1 MSLAFALLLLVFITA
16 FIVRIPLAYGMMSAG
31 LVYLMVSGT
40 DLGVFAQLTMNG
52 FYSKFVLLAVPL
64 FIFGAQVMND
74 STVTEKI
81 FHFAHALVGRSHGGL
96 AQVNV
101 VNSVI
106 FSGMSGSAIADA
118 SGTGLV
124 EIKAMANGGYPKDFA
139 CATTAATSTI
149 GPIIP
154 PSIPMVIYAYLS
166 ATSVGMLFA
175 AGMVPGFLLAGMQ
188 MVLVGYLAKKRGYPR
203 EMWPGF
209 GQTLGRFLVALP
221 ALMTPVILLG
231 GIYSGA
237 FTPTEAAAVS
247 SLYSLLLAFIVYR
260 AMGWSGLYKT
270 LQVTVRQSATVGLI
284 VGAAFVIN
292 YAVAIEGI
300 PRAFA
305 NGILSVSDDP
315 LVLLILI
322 NLLFLVMGMF
332 LDTMVLLLIMIPVVL
347 PVLGQAGIDPVFFG
361 VVIVLNMMIGLSTP
375 PFGMLLFIVSS
386 TTRTAL
392 EDVIREIRPF
402 LAIMLAALVI
412 LILFPDIVLWVPRL
426 LGYEGKPTHR
436 EKRETTTQR
445 GMAGTDH

>member
-1 MSLAFALLLLVFITA
+1 MSVAFALLLVVFITA
-16 FIVRIPLAYGMMSAG
+16 FLIRIPLAYGMMAAG
-31 LVYLMVSGT
+31 IVYLVASGT
-40 DLGVFAQLTMNG
+40 DLGLFAQVTMNG
-52 FYSKFVLLAVPL
+52 LYSKFVLLAVPL
-64 FIFGAQVMND
+64 FIFMAQIMND

-81 FHFAHALVGRSHGGL
+81 FHFAHAIVGRMPGGL

-106 FSGMSGSAIADA
+106 FSGMSGSAVADA

-175 AGMVPGFLLAGMQ
+175 AGMLPGLLLAGMQ
-188 MVLVGYLAKKRGYPR
+188 MVLIFFIARRRRYPR
-203 EMWPGF
+203 EMWPGL
-209 GQTLGRFLVALP
+209 GQTVGRFLVAVP
-221 ALMTPVILLG
+221 ALLTPVILLG
-231 GIYSGA
+231 GIYTGV
-237 FTPTEAAAVS
+237 FTPTEAAAVAS
-247 SLYSLLLAFIVYR
+247 MYALVLAFMVYR
-260 AMGWSGLYKT
+260 ALGWSGFYSMFQT
-270 LQVTVRQSATVGLI
+270 TVRQSATVGLI
-284 VGAAFVIN
+284 VGGAFVIN

-305 NGILSVSDDP
+305 DAILSLSQDP

-332 LDTMVLLLIMIPVVL
+332 LDTMVLLLIMVPVVL
-347 PVLGQAGIDPVFFG
+347 PIMRLVGIDPVHFG

-375 PFGMLLFIVSS
+375 PFGVLLFIVSS

-392 EDVIREIRPF
+392 KDVIREIWPF
-402 LAIMLAALVI
+402 LGIMIVALVV

-426 LGYEGKPTHR
+426 MGYG
-436 EKRETTTQR
+436 
-445 GMAGTDH
+445 G

>member
-1 MSLAFALLLLVFITA
+1 MSIAFALLLLVFITA
-16 FIVRIPLAYGMMSAG
+16 FLIRIPLAYGMMAAG
-31 LVYLMVSGT
+31 IVYLVASGT
-40 DLGVFAQLTMNG
+40 DLGLFAQVTMNG
-52 FYSKFVLLAVPL
+52 LYSKFVLLAVPL
-64 FIFGAQVMND
+64 FIFMAQIMND

-81 FHFAHALVGRSHGGL
+81 FHFAHAIVGRMPGGL

-106 FSGMSGSAIADA
+106 FSGMSGSAVADA

-175 AGMVPGFLLAGMQ
+175 AGMLPGLLLAGMQ
-188 MVLVGYLAKKRGYPR
+188 MVLIFFLARRRGYPR
-203 EMWPGF
+203 EMWPGL
-209 GQTLGRFLVALP
+209 GQTVGRFLVAVP
-221 ALMTPVILLG
+221 ALLTPVILLG
-231 GIYSGA
+231 GIYSGV
-237 FTPTEAAAVS
+237 FTPTEAAAVA
-247 SLYSLLLAFIVYR
+247 SLYALVLAFLVYR
-260 AMGWSGLYKT
+260 ALDWNGFFSMFQT
-270 LQVTVRQSATVGLI
+270 TVRQSATVGLI
-284 VGAAFVIN
+284 VAGAFIIN

-305 NGILSVSDDP
+305 DAILSLSQDP

-347 PVLGQAGIDPVFFG
+347 PILGPAGIDPVHFG

-375 PFGMLLFIVSS
+375 PFGVLLFIVAS
-386 TTRTAL
+386 TTRTVL
-392 EDVIREIRPF
+392 NDVIREIWPF
-402 LAIMLAALVI
+402 LGIMIVALVI
-412 LILFPDIVLWVPRL
+412 LILFPDIVLAVPRMM
-426 LGYEGKPTHR
+426 GYG
-436 EKRETTTQR
+436 
-445 GMAGTDH
+445 G

>member
-1 MSLAFALLLLVFITA
+1 MSFAFALLLLVFITA
-16 FIVRIPLAYGMMSAG
+16 FLIRIPLAYGMMAAG
-31 LVYLMVSGT
+31 IVYLVASGT
-40 DLGVFAQLTMNG
+40 DLGLFAQVTMNG
-52 FYSKFVLLAVPL
+52 LYSKFVLLAVPL
-64 FIFGAQVMND
+64 FIFMAQIMND

-81 FHFAHALVGRSHGGL
+81 FHFAHAIVGRMPGGL

-106 FSGMSGSAIADA
+106 FSGMSGSAVADA

-175 AGMVPGFLLAGMQ
+175 AGMLPGLLLAAMQ
-188 MVLVGYLAKKRGYPR
+188 MVLIYFLAKRRGYPR
-203 EMWPGF
+203 EMWPGL
-209 GQTLGRFLVALP
+209 GQTVGRFLVAVP
-221 ALMTPVILLG
+221 ALLTPLILLG
-231 GIYSGA
+231 GIYSGV
-237 FTPTEAAAVS
+237 FTPTEAAAVA
-247 SLYSLLLAFIVYR
+247 SLYALVLAFVVYR
-260 AMGWSGLYKT
+260 AMGWSEFYSMFQT
-270 LQVTVRQSATVGLI
+270 TVRQSATVGLI
-284 VGAAFVIN
+284 VGAAFIIN

-305 NGILSVSDDP
+305 DAILAISNDP

-332 LDTMVLLLIMIPVVL
+332 LDTMVLLLIMVPVVL
-347 PVLGQAGIDPVFFG
+347 PVMRLVGIDPVFFG

-375 PFGMLLFIVSS
+375 PFGVLLFIVSS
-386 TTRTAL
+386 TTGTPL
-392 EDVIREIRPF
+392 QDVIRQIWPF
-402 LAIMLAALVI
+402 LGIMIVSLII
-412 LILFPDIVLWVPRL
+412 LIFFPDIVLFVPRL
-426 LGYEGKPTHR
+426 LGYG
-436 EKRETTTQR
+436 
-445 GMAGTDH
+445 G

>member
-16 FIVRIPLAYGMMSAG
+16 FIIRIPLAYGMMSAG
-31 LVYLMVSGT
+31 IVYLVASGT
-40 DLGVFAQLTMNG
+40 DLGLFAQVTMNG
-52 FYSKFVLLAVPL
+52 YYSKFVLLAVPL
-64 FIFGAQVMND
+64 FIFMAQIMND

-106 FSGMSGSAIADA
+106 FSGMSGSAVADA

-175 AGMVPGFLLAGMQ
+175 AGMLPGLLLAGMQ
-188 MVLVGYLAKKRGYPR
+188 MVLIYFLAKRRGYPR

-209 GQTLGRFLVALP
+209 GQTLGRFLVAVP
-221 ALMTPVILLG
+221 ALLTPVILLG
-231 GIYSGA
+231 GIYSGV
-237 FTPTEAAAVS
+237 FTPTEAAAVA
-247 SLYSLLLAFIVYR
+247 SLWALLLAFVVYR
-260 AMGWSGLYKT
+260 ALGWSGFYSMFQT
-270 LQVTVRQSATVGLI
+270 TVRQSATVGLI
-284 VGAAFVIN
+284 VGGAFIIN

-305 NGILSVSDDP
+305 DAILSLSQDP
-315 LVLLILI
+315 LVLVILI
-322 NLLFLVMGMF
+322 NVLFLVMGMF
-332 LDTMVLLLIMIPVVL
+332 LDTMVLLLIMVPVVL
-347 PVLGQAGIDPVFFG
+347 PVMRLVGIDPVYFG

-375 PFGMLLFIVSS
+375 PFGVLLFIVSS

-392 EDVIREIRPF
+392 QDVIREIWPF
-402 LAIMLAALVI
+402 LGIMLVALII
-412 LILFPDIVLWVPRL
+412 LILFPDIVLWVPRMI
-426 LGYEGKPTHR
+426 GYG
-436 EKRETTTQR
+436 
-445 GMAGTDH
+445 G

>member
-1 MSLAFALLLLVFITA
+1 MSVAFALLLIVFVAA
-16 FIVRIPLAYGMMSAG
+16 FLIRIPLAYGMMAAG
-31 LVYLMVSGT
+31 IVYLVASGT
-40 DLGVFAQLTMNG
+40 DLGLFAQVTMNG
-52 FYSKFVLLAVPL
+52 YYSKFVLLAVPL
-64 FIFGAQVMND
+64 FIFMAQIMND

-81 FHFAHALVGRSHGGL
+81 FHFAHAIVGRMPGGL

-106 FSGMSGSAIADA
+106 FSGMSGSAVADA

-175 AGMVPGFLLAGMQ
+175 AGMVPGLLLAGLQ
-188 MVLVGYLAKKRGYPR
+188 MVLIFFLARRRGYPR
-203 EMWPGF
+203 EMWPGL
-209 GQTLGRFLVALP
+209 GQTVGRFLVAVP
-221 ALMTPVILLG
+221 ALLTPVILLG
-231 GIYSGA
+231 GIYTGA
-237 FTPTEAAAVS
+237 FTPTEAAAVAS
-247 SLYSLLLAFIVYR
+247 MYALILAFIVYR
-260 AMGWSGLYKT
+260 ALGARGFYSMFQT
-270 LQVTVRQSATVGLI
+270 TVRQSATVGLI
-284 VGAAFVIN
+284 VGGAFIIN
-292 YAVAIEGI
+292 YAVAVEGI

-305 NGILSVSDDP
+305 NAILSVSEDP

-347 PVLGQAGIDPVFFG
+347 PIMRLVGIDPVHFG

-375 PFGMLLFIVSS
+375 PFGVLLFIVSS

-392 EDVIREIRPF
+392 KDVIREIWPF
-402 LAIMLAALVI
+402 LGIMLVALLV

-426 LGYEGKPTHR
+426 LGYG
-436 EKRETTTQR
+436 
-445 GMAGTDH
+445 G

>member
-1 MSLAFALLLLVFITA
+1 MSIAFALLLLVFITA
-16 FIVRIPLAYGMMSAG
+16 FLIRIPLAYGMMAAG
-31 LVYLMVSGT
+31 IVYLVASGT
-40 DLGVFAQLTMNG
+40 DLGLFAQVTMNG
-52 FYSKFVLLAVPL
+52 LYSKFVLLAVPL
-64 FIFGAQVMND
+64 FIFMAQIMND

-81 FHFAHALVGRSHGGL
+81 FHFAHAIVGRMPGGL

-106 FSGMSGSAIADA
+106 FSGMSGSAVADA

-124 EIKAMANGGYPKDFA
+124 EIKAMANGGYPKGFA

-175 AGMVPGFLLAGMQ
+175 AGMLPGLLLAGLQ
-188 MVLVGYLAKKRGYPR
+188 MVLIFFLAKRRGYPR
-203 EMWPGF
+203 EMWPGL
-209 GQTLGRFLVALP
+209 GQTAGRLLVAVP
-221 ALMTPVILLG
+221 ALLTPVILLG

-237 FTPTEAAAVS
+237 FTPTEAAAVAS
-247 SLYSLLLAFIVYR
+247 MYALVLAFIVYR
-260 AMGWSGLYKT
+260 ALGWSGFYSMFQT
-270 LQVTVRQSATVGLI
+270 TVRQSATVGLI
-284 VGAAFVIN
+284 VGGAFIIN

-305 NGILSVSDDP
+305 DAILSLSHDP
-315 LVLLILI
+315 LILLILI

-332 LDTMVLLLIMIPVVL
+332 LDTMVLLLIMVPVVL
-347 PVLGQAGIDPVFFG
+347 PIMRLVGIDPVHFG

-375 PFGMLLFIVSS
+375 PFGVLLFIVSN

-392 EDVIREIRPF
+392 KDVIREIWPF
-402 LAIMLAALVI
+402 LGIMLAALVI

-426 LGYEGKPTHR
+426 MGYEG
-436 EKRETTTQR
+436 
-445 GMAGTDH
+445 

>member
-1 MSLAFALLLLVFITA
+1 MSVAFALLLLVFITA
-16 FIVRIPLAYGMMSAG
+16 FLIRIPLAYGMMAAG
-31 LVYLMVSGT
+31 IVYLVASGT
-40 DLGVFAQLTMNG
+40 DLGLFAQVTMNG
-52 FYSKFVLLAVPL
+52 LYSKFVLLAVPL
-64 FIFGAQVMND
+64 FIFMAQIMND

-81 FHFAHALVGRSHGGL
+81 FHFAHAIVGRMPGGL

-106 FSGMSGSAIADA
+106 FSGMSGSAVADA

-175 AGMVPGFLLAGMQ
+175 AGMLPGLLLAGMQ
-188 MVLVGYLAKKRGYPR
+188 MVLIYFLAKRRGYPK

-209 GQTLGRFLVALP
+209 GQTLGRFLVAAP
-221 ALMTPVILLG
+221 ALLTPVILLG
-231 GIYSGA
+231 GIYSGV
-237 FTPTEAAAVS
+237 FTPTEAAAVA
-247 SLYSLLLAFIVYR
+247 SLYALLLAFVVYR
-260 AMGWSGLYKT
+260 AMGWRDFYSMFQT
-270 LQVTVRQSATVGLI
+270 TVRQSASVGLI
-284 VGAAFVIN
+284 VAGAFIIN
-292 YAVAIEGI
+292 YAVAVEGI

-305 NGILSVSDDP
+305 DAILSISNDP

-332 LDTMVLLLIMIPVVL
+332 LDTMVLLLIMVPVVL
-347 PVLGQAGIDPVFFG
+347 PVMRLVGIDPVFFG

-375 PFGMLLFIVSS
+375 PFGVLLFIVSN
-386 TTRTAL
+386 TTGTPL
-392 EDVIREIRPF
+392 QDVIKQIWPF
-402 LAIMLAALVI
+402 LGIMIVSLMV
-412 LILFPDIVLWVPRL
+412 LILFPDIVLFVPRL
-426 LGYEGKPTHR
+426 MGYG
-436 EKRETTTQR
+436 
-445 GMAGTDH
+445 G

>member
-1 MSLAFALLLLVFITA
+1 MSLAFALLLVVFIGA
-16 FIVRIPLAYGMMSAG
+16 FLIRIPLAYAMMSAG
-31 LVYLMVSGT
+31 IVWLVASGS
-40 DLGVFAQLTMNG
+40 DLGVLAQVTMNG
-52 FYSKFVLLAVPL
+52 FYSKWVLLAVPL

-74 STVTEKI
+74 STVTAKI
-81 FHFAHALVGRSHGGL
+81 FDFAHALVGRMPGGL

-106 FSGMSGSAIADA
+106 FSGMSGSAVADA

-175 AGMVPGFLLAGMQ
+175 AGMLPGLLLAGMQ
-188 MVLVGYLAKKRGYPR
+188 MVLIRYLAQRRGFPR

-209 GQTLGRFLVALP
+209 GQAFGKFLVAIP
-221 ALMTPVILLG
+221 ALLTPVILLG

-237 FTPTEAAAVS
+237 FTPTEAAAIAS
-247 SLYSLLLAFIVYR
+247 IYSLLLAFVVYR
-260 AMGWSGLYKT
+260 ALGWSGFYKMFQT
-270 LQVTVRQSATVGLI
+270 TVRQSATVGLI
-284 VGAAFVIN
+284 VGGAFIIN
-292 YAVAIEGI
+292 YAVALEGI

-305 NGILSVSDDP
+305 DAILSISLEP
-315 LVLLILI
+315 LVLLILV

-347 PVLGQAGIDPVFFG
+347 PVMEQVGIDPVYFG

-375 PFGMLLFIVSS
+375 PFGVLLFIVSS
-386 TTRTAL
+386 TTGTPLQA
-392 EDVIREIRPF
+392 VISQIWPF
-402 LAIMLAALVI
+402 LAIMIASLVV
-412 LILFPDIVLWVPRL
+412 LILVPEIVLFVPRL
-426 LGYEGKPTHR
+426 LGYG
-436 EKRETTTQR
+436 
-445 GMAGTDH
+445 G

>member
-1 MSLAFALLLLVFITA
+1 MSVAFALLLVVFITA
-16 FIVRIPLAYGMMSAG
+16 FLIRIPLAYGMMAAG
-31 LVYLMVSGT
+31 IVYLVASGT
-40 DLGVFAQLTMNG
+40 DLGLFAQVTMNG
-52 FYSKFVLLAVPL
+52 LYSKFVLLAVPL
-64 FIFGAQVMND
+64 FIFMAQIMND

-81 FHFAHALVGRSHGGL
+81 FHFAHAIVGRMPGGL

-106 FSGMSGSAIADA
+106 FSGMSGSAVADA

-175 AGMVPGFLLAGMQ
+175 AGMLPGLFLAGLQ
-188 MVLVGYLAKKRGYPR
+188 MVLIFFIARRRRYPR
-203 EMWPGF
+203 EMWPGL
-209 GQTLGRFLVALP
+209 GQTVGRFLVAVP
-221 ALMTPVILLG
+221 ALLTPVILLG
-231 GIYSGA
+231 GIYTGV
-237 FTPTEAAAVS
+237 FTPTEAAAVAS
-247 SLYSLLLAFIVYR
+247 MYALVLAFIVYR
-260 AMGWSGLYKT
+260 ALGWSGFYSMVQT
-270 LQVTVRQSATVGLI
+270 TVRQSATVGLI
-284 VGAAFVIN
+284 VGGAFVIN

-305 NGILSVSDDP
+305 DAILSLSQDP

-332 LDTMVLLLIMIPVVL
+332 LDPMVLLHIRVPVVL
-347 PVLGQAGIDPVFFG
+347 PIMRLVGIDPVHFG

-375 PFGMLLFIVSS
+375 PFGVLLFIGSS
-386 TTRTAL
+386 TTGTPL
-392 EDVIREIRPF
+392 QDVIRQIWPF
-402 LAIMLAALVI
+402 LAIMIVSLVI
-412 LILFPDIVLWVPRL
+412 LIFFPDIVLFVPRL
-426 LGYEGKPTHR
+426 LGYG
-436 EKRETTTQR
+436 
-445 GMAGTDH
+445 G

>member
-1 MSLAFALLLLVFITA
+1 MSVAFGLLLLVFIAA
-16 FIVRIPLAYGMMSAG
+16 FLIRIPLAYGMMAAG
-31 LVYLMVSGT
+31 IVYLVASGT
-40 DLGVFAQLTMNG
+40 DLGLFAQVTMNG
-52 FYSKFVLLAVPL
+52 LYSKFVLLAVPL
-64 FIFGAQVMND
+64 FIFMAQIMND

-81 FHFAHALVGRSHGGL
+81 FHFAHAIVGRMPGGL

-106 FSGMSGSAIADA
+106 FSGMSGSAVADA

-175 AGMVPGFLLAGMQ
+175 AGMLPGLLLAGMQ
-188 MVLVGYLAKKRGYPR
+188 MVLIYFLAKRRGYPR
-203 EMWPGF
+203 ESWPGL
-209 GQTLGRFLVALP
+209 GQTVGRFLVAVP
-221 ALMTPVILLG
+221 ALLTPIILLG

-237 FTPTEAAAVS
+237 FTPTEAAAVA
-247 SLYSLLLAFIVYR
+247 SLYALLLAFVVYR
-260 AMGWSGLYKT
+260 AMGWSEFYSMFQT
-270 LQVTVRQSATVGLI
+270 TVRQSATVGLI
-284 VGAAFVIN
+284 VGGAFIIN

-305 NGILSVSDDP
+305 DAILSISNDP

-332 LDTMVLLLIMIPVVL
+332 LDTMVLLLIMVPVVL
-347 PVLGQAGIDPVFFG
+347 PVMRLVGIDPVFFG

-375 PFGMLLFIVSS
+375 PFGVLLFIVSS
-386 TTRTAL
+386 TTGTPL
-392 EDVIREIRPF
+392 QDVIRQIWPF
-402 LAIMLAALVI
+402 LGIMIVSLII
-412 LILFPDIVLWVPRL
+412 LIFFPDIVLFVPRL
-426 LGYEGKPTHR
+426 MGYEG
-436 EKRETTTQR
+436 
-445 GMAGTDH
+445 

>member
-1 MSLAFALLLLVFITA
+1 MSLAFGLLLLVFIAA
-16 FIVRIPLAYGMMSAG
+16 FLIRIPLAYGMMAAG
-31 LVYLMVSGT
+31 IVYLVASGA
-40 DLGVFAQLTMNG
+40 DLGLFAQVTVNG
-52 FYSKFVLLAVPL
+52 LYSKFVLLAVPL
-64 FIFGAQVMND
+64 FIFMAQIMND

-81 FHFAHALVGRSHGGL
+81 FHFAHAVVGRMPGGL

-106 FSGMSGSAIADA
+106 FSGMSGSAVADA

-124 EIKAMANGGYPKDFA
+124 EIKAMANGGYPKAFA

-166 ATSVGMLFA
+166 ASSVGMLFA
-175 AGMVPGFLLAGMQ
+175 AGMLPGLLLAGMQ
-188 MVLVGYLAKKRGYPR
+188 MVLIFFLARRRGYPR
-203 EMWPGF
+203 EMWPGL
-209 GQTLGRFLVALP
+209 GQAVGRFLVAVP
-221 ALMTPVILLG
+221 ALLTPVILLG

-237 FTPTEAAAVS
+237 FTPTEAAAVA
-247 SLYSLLLAFIVYR
+247 SLYALVLAFIVYR
-260 AMGWSGLYKT
+260 ALGWSGFFSMFQT
-270 LQVTVRQSATVGLI
+270 TVRQSATVGLI
-284 VGAAFVIN
+284 VGGAFVIN
-292 YAVAIEGI
+292 YAVAVEGI

-305 NGILSVSDDP
+305 DAILSLSQDP

-347 PVLGQAGIDPVFFG
+347 PIMRLVGIDPIHFG

-375 PFGMLLFIVSS
+375 PFGVLLFIVSS
-386 TTRTAL
+386 TTRTEL
-392 EDVIREIRPF
+392 RDVIREIWPF
-402 LAIMLAALVI
+402 LGIMIVALLV

-426 LGYEGKPTHR
+426 MGYG
-436 EKRETTTQR
+436 
-445 GMAGTDH
+445 G